1 MRRFAVILAGLS
13 AFALT
18 GCWTYMSREPAFGPG
33 VGDSALAPG
42 YYCVVQQI
50 VETYEIDNNQD
61 DCADFSSGSDAPA
74 LALRDLHNG
83 LHLVQL
89 GQEAPETGFLYGFLL
104 ISDDGALLVDDA
116 ATATVL
122 RHAEEIGGLTVV
134 EEDWGGVLIETGAP
148 EAMVE
153 LFSRAHA
160 DRLAEIVEDGVI
172 GEDEAIIYFR
182 VDDLENASPSSDEIQ
197 AVAEALHA
205 ALLEAAAASE

>member
-13 AFALT
+13 AFALS
-18 GCWTYMSREPAFGPG
+18 GCWTYMSREPAFGSG
-33 VGDSALAPG
+33 AGDSALAPG
-42 YYCVVQQI
+42 YYCTVQQI
-50 VETYEIDNNQD
+50 VETYEIDANEG
-61 DCADFSSGSDAPA
+61 DCADFTGGADAPA
-74 LALRDLHNG
+74 MALRDLHNG

-89 GQEAPETGFLYGFLL
+89 SQEAPETGYLYGFLL

-122 RHAEEIGGLTVV
+122 RHAEEIGGLTVI
-134 EEDWGGVLIETGAP
+134 EEDWGGVLIDAGAP
-148 EAMVE
+148 EAMLE
-153 LFSRAHA
+153 LFSRSHA

-182 VDDLENASPSSDEIQ
+182 VDDLENAAPTSEEIQ

-205 ALLEAAAASE
+205 ALLESAAAHE